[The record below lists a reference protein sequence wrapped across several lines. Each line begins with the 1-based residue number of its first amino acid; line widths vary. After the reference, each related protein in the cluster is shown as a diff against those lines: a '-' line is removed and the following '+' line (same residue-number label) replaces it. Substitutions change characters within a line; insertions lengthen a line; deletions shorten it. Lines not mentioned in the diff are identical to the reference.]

1 MLRYIFLATVILFN
15 AYASAST
22 VGGAKITRIHL
33 NANGFAY
40 IKLDKTRDSSCTGG
54 GANEFFV
61 IDLSTRLGE
70 LQYTHALSIFHA
82 QSIVVI
88 NGTNQCASPHTIE
101 TISDFQLYR

>member
-1 MLRYIFLATVILFN
+1 MYKYTILVLSIVFSS
-15 AYASAST
+15 YASSSS

-40 IKLDKTRDSSCTGG
+40 IKLDKTRTSSCTGG

-82 QSIVVI
+82 QNIVTI
-88 NGTNQCASPHTIE
+88 HGTNQCASPHIIE